1 MTNVQRMHELM
12 RKHTKAE
19 LLKMAFAGGLVDYN
33 SPAQWRKDE
42 IAATVVDQEERRAQA
57 AQERQTLTPAGRQR
71 VDITQPYGVKV
82 QRADEV
88 KEWTFSTQYQT
99 APEDGGPLTPIGV
112 AQRAAFECRLMHGF
126 YGPLKVSLW
135 AHRGDLEHYRLDP
148 PNDAM
153 VFDFAAQPE
162 LQPERPT
169 LRVAD

>member
-1 MTNVQRMHELM
+1 MTFLDEYTYFPPKCQQRQCH
-12 RKHTKAE
+12 HD
-19 LLKMAFAGGLVDYN
+19 AGRCFRYRSRGCVEGTCGHANRGLVCGINYELA
-33 SPAQWRKDE
+33 PVAP
-42 IAATVVDQEERRAQA
+42 V
-57 AQERQTLTPAGRQR
+57 GRQR
-71 VDITQPYGVKV
+71 VDVRQPYGVKV
-82 QRADEV
+82 QRADGV
-88 KEWTFSTQYQT
+88 REWTFSTQYQT

-148 PNDAM
+148 PDDAM